1 MNPGDSKAME
11 GIQNVERA
19 NGGEMEHDSE
29 EDVEEPNGEGV
40 SLEEVIIHCRS
51 SEPRSHFISR
61 CSVIVRVNVV
71 VNRTVV
77 ELDSN

>member
-29 EDVEEPNGEGV
+29 EDAEEPNGEGV
-40 SLEEVIIHCRS
+40 SLEEVIVYCKS
-51 SEPRSHFISR
+51 SEPRSHFIGR
-61 CSVIVRVNVV
+61 LSVIGRVNVV
-71 VNRTVV
+71 LNRTVV
-77 ELDSN
+77 VDSD